1 MTHIILLDGK
11 LWAFEPPE
19 KPASPTIGQ
28 SVEYERAHYL
38 ALEQKIEIIN
48 PSEIGPFLLQE
59 NEPIKWE
66 GTVEIKYVNSNDY
79 LANAQKKV
87 AVLIAPV
94 KEEKL
99 SDNEVIAG
107 VERMLSESQNNVD
120 SDQKKKGSEN
130 TLTPEEIAD
139 WDRPKSKPVP
149 SEQEKQEE
157 MWNAVGNLI
166 SMDNEVDLMLSDDSI
181 LMNCQPQADG
191 DFYYKPFVRF
201 IEQSEVK
208 AWKYSKE
215 NIY

>member
-1 MTHIILLDGK
+1 MKNPHIILQDGK
-11 LWAFEPPE
+11 IWAFEPPE

-94 KEEKL
+94 KEE
-99 SDNEVIAG
+99 NEDHLMKKAG
-107 VERMLSESQNNVD
+107 LFD
-120 SDQKKKGSEN
+120 
-130 TLTPEEIAD
+130 T
-139 WDRPKSKPVP
+139 VP
-149 SEQEKQEE
+149 SEQEKQEA
-157 MWNAVGNLI
+157 MWEEIKSKTEALVYAETDASQLEAEAIAISLCNAFKDKI
-166 SMDNEVDLMLSDDSI
+166 TI
-181 LMNCQPQADG
+181 TR
-191 DFYYKPFVRF
+191 K
-201 IEQSEVK
+201 
-208 AWKYSKE
+208 
-215 NIY
+215 